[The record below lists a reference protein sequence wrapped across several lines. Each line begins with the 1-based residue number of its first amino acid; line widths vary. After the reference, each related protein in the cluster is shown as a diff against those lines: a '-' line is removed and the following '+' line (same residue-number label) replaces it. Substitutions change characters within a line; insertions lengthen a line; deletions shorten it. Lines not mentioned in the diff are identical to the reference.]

1 MGNRGVS
8 YWLLL
13 GPGWLLLAY
22 LVYAQAIPALDY
34 DLGVSMGTQETAYW
48 IVLPLIMIWAT
59 WALFQMA
66 KELKLSSK
74 GERLS

>member
-1 MGNRGVS
+1 
-8 YWLLL
+8 
-13 GPGWLLLAY
+13 
-22 LVYAQAIPALDY
+22 
-34 DLGVSMGTQETAYW
+34 MGTQETAYW